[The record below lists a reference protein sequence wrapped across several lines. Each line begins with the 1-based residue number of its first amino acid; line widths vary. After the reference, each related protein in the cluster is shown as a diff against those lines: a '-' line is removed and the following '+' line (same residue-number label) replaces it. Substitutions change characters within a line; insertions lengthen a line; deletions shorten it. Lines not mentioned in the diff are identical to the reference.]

1 MNNVVSLSQL
11 ITRLAKVTDTDI
23 NTSRRF
29 LRSLF
34 AAVEEQLLAGES
46 VTIKGIGTFRPN
58 VDGLVAQGQS
68 VLFIPDAELAAAV
81 NAPFDMFEPVELAGG
96 VNFDDEAEE
105 SASATPE
112 SVAAAE
118 APEIPEAVR
127 AEVTEVEEV
136 EEAEEAEEAREEESP
151 AAVREDEVEAA
162 VVSQPEAESEPEAD
176 SELAVAE
183 AAPVAA
189 PRYVFPEEED
199 GELPPDE
206 PLRAPVQRNSRMW
219 VWILLIVAGGGLLGY
234 LFAQLDSEDD
244 SYGVDAETEVEAP
257 VDTAT
262 FEEVAVEELAAS
274 AAAPMPVVA
283 EENVAPEPQP
293 EPAPVVEAAPVE
305 NKEKPV
311 YDTVTGTNYLAKMAR
326 KYYGRSSYWVFIYQ
340 ANTDVLDN
348 PDRIKPGTKVLIPPK
363 SSFAEDTEAATLRK
377 ADAIRAD
384 LDRKYK

>member
-58 VDGLVAQGQS
+58 ADGLVAQGQS

-105 SASATPE
+105 IAPEVLE
-112 SVAAAE
+112 SVAADE
-118 APEIPEAVR
+118 APAAV
-127 AEVTEVEEV
+127 EKEVEEV
-136 EEAEEAEEAREEESP
+136 EVPEEVMDEESP
-151 AAVREDEVEAA
+151 AAEHEDVAAGA
-162 VVSQPEAESEPEAD
+162 VVSEPEAETE
-176 SELAVAE
+176 ELAETE
-183 AAPVAA
+183 ASTPEPEPQTPIAA
-189 PRYVFPEEED
+189 RYVFPEEEE

-219 VWILLIVAGGGLLGY
+219 IWILLIVAGGGLLGY
-234 LFAQLDSEDD
+234 LFAQLDSEEE

-257 VDTAT
+257 VDTT
-262 FEEVAVEELAAS
+262 SFEEVAVEELAA
-274 AAAPMPVVA
+274 ATAAPAPVVA

-305 NKEKPV
+305 EKEKPV

-340 ANTDVLDN
+340 ANIDVLDN

-363 SSFAEDTEAATLRK
+363 SSFAGDTEAATQRK
-377 ADAIRAD
+377 ADALRAE

>member
-105 SASATPE
+105 IAPEALESAAT
-112 SVAAAE
+112 AE
-118 APEIPEAVR
+118 APAAV
-127 AEVTEVEEV
+127 EKEVEEV
-136 EEAEEAEEAREEESP
+136 EVPEEVMDEESP
-151 AAVREDEVEAA
+151 AAEHEDVAEWA
-162 VVSQPEAESEPEAD
+162 VVSEPEAETE
-176 SELAVAE
+176 ELAETE
-183 AAPVAA
+183 ASIPEPKPLTPIAA
-189 PRYVFPEEED
+189 RYVFPEEEE

-219 VWILLIVAGGGLLGY
+219 IWILLIVAGGGLLGY
-234 LFAQLDSEDD
+234 LFAQLDSEEE

-257 VDTAT
+257 VDTT
-262 FEEVAVEELAAS
+262 SFEEVAVEELAAS

-293 EPAPVVEAAPVE
+293 EPVVEAAPVE
-305 NKEKPV
+305 KKEEPV

-363 SSFAEDTEAATLRK
+363 SSFAGDTEAATQRK
-377 ADAIRAD
+377 ADALRAE